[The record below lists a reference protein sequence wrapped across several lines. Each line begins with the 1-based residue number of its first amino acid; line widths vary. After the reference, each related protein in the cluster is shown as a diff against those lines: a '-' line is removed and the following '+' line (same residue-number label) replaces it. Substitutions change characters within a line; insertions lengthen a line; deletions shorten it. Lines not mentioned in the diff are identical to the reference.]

1 MSTTILFIVLV
12 CFFGLLFGISYLTSK
27 NVNNETFFTG
37 NRRSRWYMVAFAM
50 IGTTIS
56 GVTFISVPGEVGNSG
71 WTYLQFLFGN
81 FIGYWAIALVLIPL
95 YYKLKLVSIYTYL
108 DQRFGVRSYK
118 TGSFFFLISRTI
130 GASFRMYLVA
140 GVLQLAFFDA
150 LGVPFWATVAIA
162 IFMIWAYT
170 FRAGIKTVIWTD
182 TLQTTFLLASVVLT
196 IIIISKQ
203 LDMNFGQMVKA
214 IDEHPFSK
222 TFDWDWQSKTNFFK
236 QFLAGLGMVIVM
248 NGLDQDI
255 MQKSLTCKNKRDA
268 QKNLFWFSLAFLL
281 VNLLFLCLGVMLY
294 IFARQKGIP
303 VPEKSDDFFPFLALH
318 YFGTIAGILF
328 LLGIVSAT
336 YSSSDSAL
344 TALTTSFCI
353 DFLNLDPKNPKSKSK
368 RMKVHVGFSMLIFLV
383 IVVFRIINNESV
395 VTAVFRVAG
404 YTYGPLLGLFA
415 FGILTKKQVKDRW
428 VPLVGLLSPVLTYL
442 INSNSE
448 AWLGGYKFGFELLLL
463 NGLIMFIGL
472 LLLTKKS
479 GTTDEQSV
487 FKINSHDAIK

>member
-1 MSTTILFIVLV
+1 MSATILLIVLV
-12 CFFGLLFGISYLTSK
+12 CFFGLVFGISHFTSK

-37 NRRSRWYMVAFAM
+37 NRRSPWFVVAFAM

-71 WTYLQFLFGN
+71 WTYLQFLLGN
-81 FIGYWAIALVLIPL
+81 FVGYWVVALVLIPL
-95 YYKLKLVSIYTYL
+95 YYKLNLVSIYTYL

-118 TGSFFFLISRTI
+118 TGSFFFLLSRTI

-150 LGVPFWATVAIA
+150 IGIPFVVTVAIA

-170 FRAGIKTVIWTD
+170 YRAGIKTVIYTD
-182 TLQTTFLLASVVLT
+182 TLQTTFLVTSVILT
-196 IIIISKQ
+196 TILISSQ
-203 LDMNFGQMVKA
+203 LDMNFGDMVKA
-214 IDEHPFSK
+214 IDEHPYSK
-222 TFDWDWQSKTNFFK
+222 MFDWDWRSKTNFFK
-236 QFLAGLGMVIVM
+236 QFMAGLGIVIVM
-248 NGLDQDI
+248 NGLDQDM

-268 QKNLFWFSLAFLL
+268 QKNLFWFSLAFILT
-281 VNLLFLCLGVMLY
+281 NLLFLSLGVMLY
-294 IFARQKGIP
+294 IYAQMKGIP
-303 VPEKSDDFFPFLALH
+303 VPEKTDDFFPLLALSH
-318 YFGTIAGILF
+318 FGTIAGVLF

-353 DFLNLDPKNPKSKSK
+353 DFLNLDPKSQDSKSARK
-368 RMKVHVGFSMLIFLV
+368 KVHIGFSVLIFLV
-383 IVVFRIINNESV
+383 IVLFRIINNESV
-395 VTAVFRVAG
+395 VTAVFKVAG

-415 FGILTKKQVKDRW
+415 FGILTKRQVKDRW
-428 VPLVGLLSPVLTYL
+428 VPILGILSPIITYI

-463 NGLIMFIGL
+463 NGLIMFTGL
-472 LLLTKKS
+472 LLLTKS
-479 GTTDEQSV
+479 DET
-487 FKINSHDAIK
+487 SHE

>member
-12 CFFGLLFGISYLTSK
+12 CFFGLLFGISYFTSK

-37 NRRSRWYMVAFAM
+37 NRRSPWYVVAFAM

-71 WTYLQFLFGN
+71 WTYLQFLLGN
-81 FIGYWAIALVLIPL
+81 FVGYWAVALVLIPL
-95 YYKLKLVSIYTYL
+95 YYKLNLVSIYTYL
-108 DQRFGVRSYK
+108 DQRFGVSSYK

-150 LGVPFWATVAIA
+150 LGIPFWATVAIA

-196 IIIISKQ
+196 IIIISTQ
-203 LDMNFGQMVKA
+203 LDMNFGEMVKA
-214 IDEHPFSK
+214 IDEHPYSK
-222 TFDWDWQSKTNFFK
+222 MFDWDWRSKTNFFK
-236 QFLAGLGMVIVM
+236 QFVAGLGIVIVM
-248 NGLDQDI
+248 NGLDQDM

-268 QKNLFWFSLAFLL
+268 QKNIYWFSLAFIIT
-281 VNLLFLCLGVMLY
+281 NILFLSLGVMLY
-294 IFARQKGIP
+294 LYAQLNGIQITA
-303 VPEKSDDFFPFLALH
+303 KSDDFFAFLALNH
-318 YFGTIAGILF
+318 FGTIAGVLF

-353 DFLNLDPKNPKSKSK
+353 DFLNLDSKNPDSKTK
-368 RMKVHVGFSMLIFLV
+368 RMKVHVGFSILMFLV
-383 IVVFRIINNESV
+383 IVLFRFINNESV

-415 FGILTKKQVKDRW
+415 FGILTKKQVHDRY
-428 VPLVGLLSPVLTYL
+428 VPILGLLSPVITYIIN
-442 INSNSE
+442 INSE
-448 AWLGGYKFGFELLLL
+448 VWFGGYKFGFELLLL
-463 NGLIMFIGL
+463 NGLIMFTGMLI
-472 LLLTKKS
+472 LTKKS
-479 GTTDEQSV
+479 
-487 FKINSHDAIK
+487 NHDKSNTALPRA

>member
-1 MSTTILFIVLV
+1 MSATILFIVLV
-12 CFFGLLFGISYLTSK
+12 CFFGLVFGISHFTSK

-37 NRRSRWYMVAFAM
+37 NRRSPWYVVAFAM

-71 WTYLQFLFGN
+71 WTYLQFLLGN
-81 FIGYWAIALVLIPL
+81 FVGYWVVALVLIPL
-95 YYKLKLVSIYTYL
+95 YYKLNLVSIYTYL

-118 TGSFFFLISRTI
+118 TGSFFFLLSRTI

-150 LGVPFWATVAIA
+150 LGIPFVVTVAIA

-170 FRAGIKTVIWTD
+170 HRAGIKTVIYTD
-182 TLQTTFLLASVVLT
+182 TLQTTFLVVSVILT
-196 IIIISKQ
+196 TILISRQ
-203 LDMNFGQMVKA
+203 LDMNFGDMVKA

-222 TFDWDWQSKTNFFK
+222 TFDWDWRSKTNFFK
-236 QFLAGLGMVIVM
+236 QFMAGLGIVIVM
-248 NGLDQDI
+248 NGLDQDM
-255 MQKSLTCKNKRDA
+255 MQKSLTCKSKRDA
-268 QKNLFWFSLAFLL
+268 QKNLFWFSLAFILT
-281 VNLLFLCLGVMLY
+281 NLLFLSLGVMLY
-294 IFARQKGIP
+294 IYAQMKGIP
-303 VPEKSDDFFPFLALH
+303 VPAKSDDFFPLLALSH
-318 YFGTIAGILF
+318 FGTIAGVLF

-353 DFLNLDPKNPKSKSK
+353 DFLNLDPKSPDSKAARK
-368 RMKVHVGFSMLIFLV
+368 KVHIGFSVLIFLV
-383 IVVFRIINNESV
+383 IVLFRIINNESV
-395 VTAVFRVAG
+395 VTAVFKVAG

-415 FGILTKKQVKDRW
+415 FGILTKRQVKDRW
-428 VPLVGLLSPVLTYL
+428 VPILGILSPVITYI

-463 NGLIMFIGL
+463 NGMIMFTGL
-472 LLLTKKS
+472 WLLTKKNE
-479 GTTDEQSV
+479 TE
-487 FKINSHDAIK
+487 